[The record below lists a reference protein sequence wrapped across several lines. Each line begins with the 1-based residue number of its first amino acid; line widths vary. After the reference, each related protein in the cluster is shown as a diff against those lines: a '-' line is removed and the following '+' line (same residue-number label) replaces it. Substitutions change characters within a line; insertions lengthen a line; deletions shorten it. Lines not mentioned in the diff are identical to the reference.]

1 MDENLT
7 KLEELILKGALEV
20 DGLTDSGTFLYKF
33 TDKLKD
39 IEPGLFDAIQK
50 RMYREIML
58 LWESGFVTMDVTED
72 NPVVNLTDKAFDKD
86 ALDKLPEQIRANL
99 IALMKS
105 MSEEL

>member
-1 MDENLT
+1 MNENLT
-7 KLEELILKGALEV
+7 KLEELILNGALEV
-20 DGLTDSGTFLYKF
+20 DGLTDSGAFLYKF

-39 IEPGLFDAIQK
+39 IEPALYEAIQK
-50 RMYREIML
+50 RMYREIMI

>member
-7 KLEELILKGALEV
+7 KLEDLILKGAIEI

-39 IEPGLFDAIQK
+39 IEPALYIAIQK
-50 RMYREIML
+50 KMYREIMI
-58 LWESGFVTMDVTED
+58 LWESGFVTMDVTDD
-72 NPVVNLTDKAFDKD
+72 NPTVNLTDKAFDKD
-86 ALDKLPEQIRANL
+86 ALNELPEQIRANL
-99 IALMKS
+99 VALMKS